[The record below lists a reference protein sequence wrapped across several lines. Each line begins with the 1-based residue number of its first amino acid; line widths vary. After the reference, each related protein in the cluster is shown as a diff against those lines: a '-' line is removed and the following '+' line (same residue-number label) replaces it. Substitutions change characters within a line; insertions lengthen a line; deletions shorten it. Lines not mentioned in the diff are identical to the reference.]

1 MKFSE
6 ASPALR
12 AYVECAIWSSTDIDT
27 SEPLDKKYSGED
39 LSEQALDKMN
49 KDLTKFFETYHK
61 LITFA
66 YSAVNIEADSKQVA
80 HDFWLT
86 RNHHGAGF
94 WDRPELYHNQI
105 IADKFTAL
113 AHSFGEAD
121 LLPNEGT
128 LEHFPA

>member
-39 LSEQALDKMN
+39 LSEQTLDKMN
-49 KDLTKFFETYHK
+49 ADLEAFLKEYYKFLGAADIHCH
-61 LITFA
+61 A
-66 YSAVNIEADSKQVA
+66 SADQVA

-94 WDRPELYHNQI
+94 WDRPELYSGQTF
-105 IADKFTAL
+105 ADKLTTL

-121 LLPNEGT
+121 LLASDGI
-128 LEHFPA
+128 LEHFPV

>member
-49 KDLTKFFETYHK
+49 KDLTKFFEAYYN
-61 LITFA
+61 LIE
-66 YSAVNIEADSKQVA
+66 YSAVDIEADSEQVS
-80 HDFWLT
+80 HDFWLN
-86 RNHHGAGF
+86 RNGHGAGF
-94 WDRPELYHNQI
+94 WDRPNFYGNQA
-105 IADKFTAL
+105 IADKLSDL